1 MTSTIIL
8 TVLLFFLPVLFF
20 SIKSNIFYLISL
32 KCLTLTLN
40 KALLIQIF
48 EGLILIIISK
58 SFGHHELGHI
68 EGRFPENLILETT
81 LYFLIIGL
89 FYYLPFA
96 IILNIINFINLKLRK

>member
-20 SIKSNIFYLISL
+20 SIKSNIFSHISL
-32 KCLTLTLN
+32 NRFTLTLN

-58 SFGHHELGHI
+58 SFGHELWHECSFL
-68 EGRFPENLILETT
+68 ENLIMELTF
-81 LYFLIIGL
+81 YFVLIWI
-89 FYYLPFA
+89 FFYLPII
-96 IILNIINFINLKLRK
+96 IILNLINFINLKLKK